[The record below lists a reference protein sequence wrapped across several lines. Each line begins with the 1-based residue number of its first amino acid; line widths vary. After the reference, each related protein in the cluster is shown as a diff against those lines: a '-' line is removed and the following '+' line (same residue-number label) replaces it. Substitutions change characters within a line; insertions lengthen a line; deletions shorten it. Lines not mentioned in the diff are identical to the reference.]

1 MKIGVLEKILSLRTK
16 NTSPMWANEMS
27 GFNHKTCFGSVFRLQ
42 SILKLNG
49 N

>member
-1 MKIGVLEKILSLRTK
+1 MKIGVLEKYYLYAPK